1 MTNEAPRSGL
11 GQLWAEIKR
20 RHVVRFSL
28 GYAAA
33 AFVAL
38 QLAEIVFPAFGIAEG
53 ALRLLVVV
61 VALGFLP
68 AVVMAWLYDVTAHGI
83 RRTEETPA
91 TGPMPRRLSVVAF
104 ALMAIGVTGAVTW
117 YVLDQDLI
125 QSLAAG
131 RPAFDPTEPIR
142 SLAVLPLDDF
152 SAERDQE
159 YFAAGMHEE
168 LIARLSMLEGVRVVS
183 RTTVMRYAGTTL
195 SVPEIGR
202 ELGVDVLLEGSVNRA
217 GDRVRITLQVI
228 HAASD
233 SHITTLQFDREAG
246 DVLSLQ
252 TEVAYAVAREIG
264 RDEEAV
270 TLAAADV
277 TPESQDAYF
286 RGRLEV
292 ERGTT
297 EGYRSALEYFEA
309 ALEADSAFA
318 PAMAGLAGARFL
330 LGMDEPSA
338 AAGELEQA
346 RAEATSA
353 LALDPASLEVR
364 EVLDLIERSMPT
376 ASTESGA
383 DEASPTTPV
392 RTFTTTAEPSM
403 VALNFVDFDSTWV
416 AATTGL
422 GQRMEEQVRRKS
434 IDALQGDTSARQA
447 FEARRLMAS
456 GRYAEAARAW
466 EPVVGASPEVGPAWE
481 MLARSYI
488 GSGNPSAA
496 VDAMRRWQRSGAP
509 GAPSPESVDR
519 LSDAVSSMGDR
530 GYWTWKLEDF
540 DAREGT
546 DRAASRIEMAAA
558 HAALGHDE
566 QALDL
571 LSDAVEN
578 GERGL
583 FTLQSDPVW
592 DDLRDDRRFRAV
604 ERQAQAMRFAP
615 PPRVPSPPDPRGRG
629 DGR

>member
-1 MTNEAPRSGL
+1 L

-20 RHVVRFSL
+20 RHVVRFSI

-38 QLAEIVFPAFGIAEG
+38 QLAEIVFPAFGIGEG
-53 ALRLLVVV
+53 ALRFLVVV

-104 ALMAIGVTGAVTW
+104 TLMAIGVTSGVTW

-125 QSLAAG
+125 RSLATG

-183 RTTVMRYAGTTL
+183 RTTVMRYVASTL

-233 SHITTLQFDREAG
+233 SHITTLQFDRETG

-264 RDEEAV
+264 RDEDAV
-270 TLAAADV
+270 SLAIADV
-277 TPESQDAYF
+277 TPASQDAYF

-309 ALEADSAFA
+309 ALEADPAFA

-330 LGMDEPSA
+330 LGMDDPSTGA
-338 AAGELEQA
+338 DELEQA
-346 RAEATSA
+346 RTEATSA
-353 LALDPASLEVR
+353 LALAPASLEVR
-364 EVLDLIERSMPT
+364 EVLDLIERTMPT
-376 ASTESGA
+376 MSTESGA
-383 DEASPTTPV
+383 NETSPTTQT
-392 RTFTTTAEPSM
+392 RTFTTPSEPNT
-403 VALNFVDFDSTWV
+403 VALNLVDFDSTWV

-434 IDALQGDTSARQA
+434 IDPLQGDSPSRQA

-456 GRYAEAARAW
+456 GRYAEAARAL
-466 EPVVGASPEVGPAWE
+466 EPVVRASPEAGPAWE
-481 MLARSYI
+481 MLARSYV

-496 VDAMRRWQRSGAP
+496 VDAMARWQQSGASGAP
-509 GAPSPESVDR
+509 EVESVDR
-519 LSDAVSSMGDR
+519 LRDAVASQGDR
-530 GYWTWKLEDF
+530 GYWTWTLEEL
-540 DAREGT
+540 DALEGT
-546 DRAASRIEMAAA
+546 DRAASRIELAAA
-558 HAALGHDE
+558 HAALGHE
-566 QALDL
+566 EEALDL
-571 LSDAVEN
+571 LSEAVEI

-592 DDLRDDRRFRAV
+592 DDLRDERRFRAV

-615 PPRVPSPPDPRGRG
+615 TPRTASPTGAAGARGRG